1 LQSLNA
7 CLSKHLKQVGLAGW
21 QPSSRAAGMR
31 NYISQDSEI
40 AGSLPAIFKN
50 KCYFPGEK
58 PVKAVEKAWELGI
71 TLDDK

>member
-1 LQSLNA
+1 
-7 CLSKHLKQVGLAGW
+7 
-21 QPSSRAAGMR
+21 MR